1 MCVLFLRQLAKQVEH
16 LISVAADEHADIIIL
31 IRSLARFIY
40 YCDHIDQCCFWP
52 ATDSSLPSCP
62 VNNIKRIPMN
72 IINANCPSP
81 HTSKPGKHRL
91 TMDDEDADDTHHLLD
106 NT

>member
-31 IRSLARFIY
+31 IRRSISVSQGLSTIVIILIKPAFG
-40 YCDHIDQCCFWP
+40 WP
-52 ATDSSLPSCP
+52 RIQACRPVLKCKLSAPSRVSTRQTD
-62 VNNIKRIPMN
+62 VDDEK
-72 IINANCPSP
+72 
-81 HTSKPGKHRL
+81 
-91 TMDDEDADDTHHLLD
+91 DDEDADDTHHLLD